1 MKPAYRGLA
10 VLILQCLIALS
21 VFGKYTLDRDRLPRV
36 WAKAAPVDPNLPIRG
51 RYLSLRLEVDT
62 TPIPGPSQS
71 FGNAGH
77 LSIRDGRLFV
87 DRDGAPAGSST
98 LVFIMRLRDQWTL
111 MKPVAFFL
119 PEHAADPSRL
129 PAGKELWVE
138 VSVPRKGPPRPIRLE
153 VR

>member
-62 TPIPGPSQS
+62 TPGPTQS
-71 FGNAGH
+71 YGSSGQ

-87 DRDGAPAGSST
+87 ERDIGPTGSGH
-98 LVFIMRLRDQWTL
+98 VFIARLGDRWTL
-111 MKPVAFFL
+111 MEPVAFFL

-129 PAGKELWVE
+129 PAGKELWAE
-138 VSVPRKGPPRPIRLE
+138 VSVPHKGPPRPIQLE